1 MCDPVS
7 AGMFAVQ
14 AAGQIG
20 QHQAQK
26 EGAKTRN
33 RARLRQFDY
42 ENQDYLNEVKLKNAV
57 WKNDVAASEVEEE
70 QVFQAMV
77 DQWNVQDQ
85 QLDEMFAD
93 YDFKLQE
100 SIIKM
105 YEDDYAGTQT
115 GATAA
120 RLAGKSAKE
129 KGFAMAKATNEMI
142 MAQEDADLKKEA
154 YRTDAVAKMN
164 KLWESVRHPPMPGH
178 TPVPPEMEAGPSTA
192 SLVLNLASSA
202 AMAYGFSKMT
212 APKDTGMKGIK
223 DATGLGPRGETIG
236 SAQAAGRIPSGE
248 LIGSVG
254 GELGTGTFGPDG
266 TFIFDKVPKGGSD
279 VLGADIYPGV
289 A

>member
-1 MCDPVS
+1 
-7 AGMFAVQ
+7 MFAVQ
-14 AAGQIG
+14 AAGQVG

-100 SIIKM
+100 SIVKM

-202 AMAYGFSKMT
+202 AMSYGFHKMT
-212 APKDTGMKGIK
+212 APKDTGMKGLPK
-223 DATGLGPRGETIG
+223 GPESTATGYTPPTTTPYPEVSIT
-236 SAQAAGRIPSGE
+236 
-248 LIGSVG
+248 G
-254 GELGTGTFGPDG
+254 GGNMTGTWDGNVFIPD
-266 TFIFDKVPKGGSD
+266 KAVNVQSSD
-279 VLGADIYPGV
+279 VLGANIYPGV
-289 A
+289 G

>member
-100 SIIKM
+100 SIVKM

-142 MAQEDADLKKEA
+142 MAQEKADLTKEA

-202 AMAYGFSKMT
+202 AMSYGFSKMT
-212 APKDTGMKGIK
+212 APKDTGMKGLPK
-223 DATGLGPRGETIG
+223 GPESTATGYTPPTTTPYPEVSLP
-236 SAQAAGRIPSGE
+236 
-248 LIGSVG
+248 G
-254 GELGTGTFGPDG
+254 GGNMTGTWDGNVFIPD
-266 TFIFDKVPKGGSD
+266 KAVNVQSSD
-279 VLGADIYPGV
+279 VLGANIYPGV